1 METTKKNKKEL
12 IGLIVSDKM
21 DKSVVVR
28 VERFVQHKV
37 YKKYIKR
44 YKKYHAHDEQNEC
57 RIGDEVKIIE
67 TRPLSKHKR
76 FRVTEIV
83 KKAGLVSKE
92 LNNDSK

>member
-1 METTKKNKKEL
+1 MENKKSNKKEL

-37 YKKYIKR
+37 YKKFIKR
-44 YKKYHAHDEQNEC
+44 YKKFHAHDEANQC

-67 TRPLSKHKR
+67 TRPLSKLKR

-83 KKAGLVSKE
+83 KKAV
-92 LNNDSK
+92 

>member
-28 VERFVQHKV
+28 VERIVQHKV

-57 RIGDEVKIIE
+57 KIGDEVKIIE
-67 TRPLSKHKR
+67 TRPLSKLKR

-83 KKAGLVSKE
+83 KKAV
-92 LNNDSK
+92 